1 MAFTLFVAA
10 GPASGHSCP
19 GTMPAL
25 RDISVGLVVRCVRVI
40 LQQPASDA
48 CVTRRPYREEIVMSA
63 RSKNDWGFTLIELLV
78 VIAIIAILAAILF
91 PVFARAREK
100 GQRTA
105 CLSNMKQVSLGLTM
119 YSDDNNDRLP
129 YQPPSDD
136 YRVFFFAEPTAYPNF
151 LKALIPYAGGTEAF
165 RCPAVKI
172 DPDAGVGVNAKYP
185 KSDTNYIG
193 NGVLMGKPLSKIPN
207 PAGIIYLQEYATRL
221 NLAHLRPAMRSGETK
236 YWAWH
241 YTAGGKERYS
251 NAHMGGGNVVYAD
264 GHAMWRAGTSLRSG
278 DFGLIPATDTWQ
290 TDWGTPRYTAA
301 F

>member
-1 MAFTLFVAA
+1 MYDRRATRA
-10 GPASGHSCP
+10 GE
-19 GTMPAL
+19 
-25 RDISVGLVVRCVRVI
+25 
-40 LQQPASDA
+40 
-48 CVTRRPYREEIVMSA
+48 RRRLAM
-63 RSKNDWGFTLIELLV
+63 KNRPVNHRAFTLIELLV

-100 GQRTA
+100 GQRAA
-105 CLSNMKQVSLGLTM
+105 CLSNMKQISVGLTM

-136 YRVFFFAEPTAYPNF
+136 YRVFYFAEPTAAPNF
-151 LKALIPYAGGTEAF
+151 LRALIPYAGGTEAF
-165 RCPAVKI
+165 HCPSVPI
-172 DPDAGVGVNAKYP
+172 DPDAGVGAKKAFP

-193 NGVLMGKPLSKIPN
+193 NGVLMGKPLTKIPN
-207 PAGIIYLQEYATRL
+207 PSGIIYLQEYATRL
-221 NLAHLRPAMRSGETK
+221 NLAHLRPAMRSGETR

-241 YTAGGKERYS
+241 FTSGGKEKYS

-264 GHAMWRAGTSLRSG
+264 GHAMWRDGKSLRSG

-290 TDWGTPRYTAA
+290 TDWGTPRYAAA